1 MWLPVLLLQLLLL
14 QLTLPASAAAQPAA
28 CLDLNQTGIIGSD
41 KPGANHSSGQARFV
55 DLSSF
60 GVPCFSLG
68 SPGALQPST
77 VIHGEVVVSG
87 GPAPG
92 AAAYLDAGFL
102 IQSVYVKIGRSWL
115 PGRQA
120 YCSRGQGRALHTLP
134 PSLPPY
140 VTLPRHAPPS
150 ATCHPACYAPRATLP
165 APPCQFPRLPMR
177 PSPHP
182 PPPCHTPAPNPTHTD
197 TSCHLTCLTPLH
209 VTMACPTG
217 THLHFINTTFVNVL
231 LGGPTTPAWALLPV
245 VFGGASADP
254 SMTSGTLSFTGC
266 SFVVPCQQ
274 LDDYVAVAAQLT
286 ADSDWTLLVMPA
298 ATATDGVDTQ
308 VRFMFS
314 GASGCIDMHV
324 M

>member
-1 MWLPVLLLQLLLL
+1 
-14 QLTLPASAAAQPAA
+14 
-28 CLDLNQTGIIGSD
+28 
-41 KPGANHSSGQARFV
+41 
-55 DLSSF
+55 
-60 GVPCFSLG
+60 
-68 SPGALQPST
+68 
-77 VIHGEVVVSG
+77 
-87 GPAPG
+87 
-92 AAAYLDAGFL
+92 
-102 IQSVYVKIGRSWL
+102 
-115 PGRQA
+115 
-120 YCSRGQGRALHTLP
+120 
-134 PSLPPY
+134 
-140 VTLPRHAPPS
+140 
-150 ATCHPACYAPRATLP
+150 
-165 APPCQFPRLPMR
+165 
-177 PSPHP
+177 
-182 PPPCHTPAPNPTHTD
+182 
-197 TSCHLTCLTPLH
+197 
-209 VTMACPTG
+209 MACPTG